1 MPFLLPDLLWPNISI
16 DLLLFIAS
24 EIIIRMI
31 LSDLNTSYMSPA
43 QSQHHFAFKFQ
54 MLLLL
59 TLALIVYIYHHVPII
74 LLLCAA
80 IVFVRVIIMSCQN
93 RHHVA
98 LAVSRQLKYANQKK
112 FDDDTN
118 RRSDVAGTWM
128 QFTPST
134 SYDGKQA
141 KNKSGG
147 LYPIHR
153 PIYHGL
159 TSAPPPVTP
168 LQRDSSPAI
177 SPAFVTPKTTKS
189 LLSSNVPTVTQ
200 SSLSKSTITP
210 SKPTKSLASFRSP
223 LHPSTLPQHSPVNQ
237 SSVSPP
243 FITTVQSTWSRVAIH
258 NTAASSLSPTSYPAS
273 GVSSRNYSIMSPLIT
288 PTLKSPWRSDPPKHV
303 PPGMHNSGNICFLN
317 GIIQCLARM
326 PGFVELLTTFPD
338 TDDDHYNTL
347 VTSLIS
353 VINQCQNWNLSTV
366 NTNEFLYILAILAPH
381 LVANKTIGEYQS
393 QQDAG
398 EFLLWLLNSLHE
410 IQLKVIKQQMTTDTE
425 LTITRLQTE
434 KENSLMRLE
443 TVDSN
448 DIHSYRDLLV
458 QVSQFDYRA
467 FELKSMSS
475 IYKLCCGQLMEA
487 RECQHCKKMS
497 VNLEYYTLLPMPV
510 PTGHSTSSLTDC
522 FRLFSEVEDLTRANN
537 MLRCSCTH
545 EQPDCPVIT
554 TGLTPGKRLALLSHL
569 PSQLIIQLSR
579 FSYDVNRDRAI
590 KNQSPVVFPASDLD
604 MTSFTMEH
612 KLSLPAPQSTYR
624 PVYDLTGFC
633 VHTGA
638 RSTNYGHYVAYCKV
652 KDGSW
657 YCFNDNYV
665 SIVNNI
671 QSEIKRP
678 FVLQNTY
685 ILFYSAQSA

>member
-16 DLLLFIAS
+16 DVLLFIAS

-31 LSDLNTSYMSPA
+31 LSDVNTSYTST
-43 QSQHHFAFKFQ
+43 SQHRFLFTIQ
-54 MLLLL
+54 MFLLL
-59 TLALIVYIYHHVPII
+59 TIASIVYICHHVPVVLI
-74 LLLCAA
+74 LCAT
-80 IVFVRVIIMSCQN
+80 IVFVRVIIMSCQS
-93 RHHVA
+93 RTHIA

-112 FDDDTN
+112 FNDNTD
-118 RRSDVAGTWM
+118 RSDVAGTWM

-134 SYDGKQA
+134 SYDGKQT

-168 LQRDSSPAI
+168 LQRDSSPTI
-177 SPAFVTPKTTKS
+177 SPGFVTPKTTKS
-189 LLSSNVPTVTQ
+189 FLSSNPPIVTQ
-200 SSLSKSTITP
+200 SLLPKSTTTP

-223 LHPSTLPQHSPVNQ
+223 HHSPTSPQRLPVNQ
-237 SSVSPP
+237 SSVPSP
-243 FITTVQSTWSRVAIH
+243 FITRVQSTWSQVAIH
-258 NTAASSLSPTSYPAS
+258 NTGASSLSPTSYPAS
-273 GVSSRNYSIMSPLIT
+273 GVSSRNYSVMSPLIT
-288 PTLKSPWRSDPPKHV
+288 SSLNSPWKSGPPKPV

-317 GIIQCLARM
+317 AILQCLARM
-326 PGFVELLTTFPD
+326 TGFMELLTTFPD

-366 NTNEFLYILAILAPH
+366 STSEFLYVLAILAPH
-381 LVANKTIGEYQS
+381 LVTNKAIGEYQS

-398 EFLLWLLNSLHE
+398 EFLLWLLNRLHE
-410 IQLKVIKQQMTTDTE
+410 IQLKVIQQQMTADTE
-425 LTITRLQTE
+425 LTITQLERR
-434 KENSLMRLE
+434 KENILMRLE

-448 DIHSYRDLLV
+448 DIQSYRDLLV
-458 QVSQFDYRA
+458 QVSQFDYHA

-475 IYKLCCGQLMEA
+475 IYNLCCGQLMEA

-497 VNLEYYTLLPMPV
+497 VNLEYYTLLPIPV

-537 MLRCSCTH
+537 MLRCSCTR
-545 EQPDCPVIT
+545 EQSDCPVIT
-554 TGLTPGKRLALLSHL
+554 TGLTPGKRLSLLSHL

-590 KNQSPVVFPASDLD
+590 KNQSPVVFPASGLDL
-604 MTSFTMEH
+604 TSFTMEH
-612 KLSLPAPQSTYR
+612 KLNLPAPQSTYK

-638 RSTNYGHYVAYCKV
+638 RSTNYGHYIAYCKV

>member
-1 MPFLLPDLLWPNISI
+1 MPFLFPDLLWPNISI

-24 EIIIRMI
+24 EIFIRMI
-31 LSDLNTSYMSPA
+31 LSDVNTGYMSP
-43 QSQHHFAFKFQ
+43 SQHRSVFTIQ
-54 MLLLL
+54 MFLLL
-59 TLALIVYIYHHVPII
+59 TLALIVYICHHVPVI
-74 LLLCAA
+74 LILCAT
-80 IVFVRVIIMSCQN
+80 IVFVRVIIMSCQS
-93 RHHVA
+93 RTYIA
-98 LAVSRQLKYANQKK
+98 LAVSRQLRYANQKK
-112 FDDDTN
+112 LDDNTN
-118 RRSDVAGTWM
+118 RSDVANTWM
-128 QFTPST
+128 QFRPSI

-168 LQRDSSPAI
+168 LHRDLSPAI
-177 SPAFVTPKTTKS
+177 SPAFVTPKTTRP
-189 LLSSNVPTVTQ
+189 LLSSNPRTVTQ
-200 SSLSKSTITP
+200 SLLPKSTTTP

-223 LHPSTLPQHSPVNQ
+223 PHPSTSPQRLPVNQ
-237 SSVSPP
+237 SSVSSPL
-243 FITTVQSTWSRVAIH
+243 ITTVQSSWTQVAIH
-258 NTAASSLSPTSYPAS
+258 NTGASSLSPTSYPAS
-273 GVSSRNYSIMSPLIT
+273 GVSSHNYSIMSPLIT
-288 PTLKSPWRSDPPKHV
+288 SSLKSPWKSGPQKPV

-317 GIIQCLARM
+317 VILQCLARM
-326 PGFVELLTTFPD
+326 TGFVDLLTTFPD

-366 NTNEFLYILAILAPH
+366 NTAELLYILAILAPH
-381 LVANKTIGEYQS
+381 LVASKTIGEYQS

-398 EFLLWLLNSLHE
+398 EFLLWLLNRLHE
-410 IQLKVIKQQMTTDTE
+410 IQLKVIQQQMTADME
-425 LTITRLQTE
+425 LTISQLETR
-434 KENSLMRLE
+434 KEEILMRLE

-448 DIHSYRDLLV
+448 DIQSYRDPLV

-497 VNLEYYTLLPMPV
+497 VNLEYYTLLPIPV
-510 PTGHSTSSLTDC
+510 PTGHSTSNLTDC

-537 MLRCSCTH
+537 MLRCSCTR
-545 EQPDCPVIT
+545 EQPDCPAIA
-554 TGLTPGKRLALLSHL
+554 TGLTPGKRLSLLSHL

-590 KNQSPVVFPASDLD
+590 KNQSPVVFPASGLDL
-604 MTSFTMEH
+604 TSFTMEH
-612 KLSLPAPQSTYR
+612 KLSLPAPQSYK

-685 ILFYSAQSA
+685 ILFYSAQSV